1 MNLEK
6 EQTQTSTTSCK
17 LHEKEIKKLQV
28 STGVICM
35 YIPCNQTAHTSH
47 REFPQG
53 AAKKL
58 PTIRL
63 EQILEV
69 PLLIAW
75 STILK

>member
-6 EQTQTSTTSCK
+6 EQTQQFTWTSTTSCK
-17 LHEKEIKKLQV
+17 IHEKEIKKLQV

-47 REFPQG
+47 REWPPQG

-69 PLLIAW
+69 PC
-75 STILK
+75 